1 MAPSP
6 DEVATADG
14 VNCSPPSPDGVRDEM
29 AVPAFQVT
37 FCGSGG
43 STANTTV
50 VEPDRNLSVLAA
62 VAVTE
67 QVPAPDTMM
76 LLFASSVHFDEPASL
91 IA

>member
-6 DEVATADG
+6 DEYAPADG
-14 VNCSPPSPDGVRDEM
+14 VNCSPPSLDGVRDEM
-29 AVPAFQVT
+29 TVPAFQVT
-37 FCGSGG
+37 LCGSAG
-43 STANTTV
+43 STANRTV
-50 VEPDRNLSVLAA
+50 VEPDRNVSVLAA

-76 LLFASSVHFDEPASL
+76 LFFASSVHFDEPASL